1 MWLTNFLSE
10 IRSLSNHDDETQFR
24 ILSVKPFRGFSSSE
38 HWWSL
43 TALYWVVMD
52 EKQSEWPIFTWH
64 VYLHLSS
71 TCMATQGGAV
81 SQFLWLFSPFLQ
93 DNKERL
99 YFFRF
104 CFVETSGQRDFKQL
118 PNDSLR
124 SICPWI
130 MVLWL
135 QVFVLWQ
142 LVRWKWQESVLSDCA
157 FQASWVLVE
166 EFIDAFI
173 PIYWIKSNINLVGK
187 QIWAW
192 NRLEVSVPLNIDDRS
207 LLFTE

>member
-1 MWLTNFLSE
+1 MIAHCSLLS
-10 IRSLSNHDDETQFR
+10 SDGWET
-24 ILSVKPFRGFSSSE
+24 V
-38 HWWSL
+38 
-43 TALYWVVMD
+43 WVAFYTSCTTKGVG
-52 EKQSEWPIFTWH
+52 H
-64 VYLHLSS
+64 VYLHSSS

-142 LVRWKWQESVLSDCA
+142 LVRWKWQESVLSGKISPR
-157 FQASWVLVE
+157 FLKSTLIHVVW
-166 EFIDAFI
+166 
-173 PIYWIKSNINLVGK
+173 IYWCFYTYLLDKK
-187 QIWAW
+187 QYQFGRQTIM
-192 NRLEVSVPLNIDDRS
+192 P
-207 LLFTE
+207 T